1 VSKAAYSIKGA
12 AEALDRSAWFIQREI
27 QSGRLRA
34 KRQGREYLIPAEAI
48 AAWLDALPDA

>member
-34 KRQGREYLIPAEAI
+34 KRQGRTYLIPAEAI
-48 AAWLDALPDA
+48 DAWLDALPDA